1 MYKIGSSP
9 MHIRISAALATLVVC
24 GLASLASAQE
34 YCVTCSGPEAQYR
47 CRIGGDASVAARM
60 SRGQL
65 LCITELAK
73 IGPHASCSVGRTTSQ
88 ACVGELRTV
97 MFPTTADPEAA
108 PVTEW
113 QPETTQV
120 TAAPET
126 EPAPSETEAP
136 SEAPPQTVEEL
147 AKQTVT
153 ASGKG
158 LKKAGEA
165 VADTAESAGNVVT
178 KTWSCLSSLFS
189 DC

>member
-1 MYKIGSSP
+1 
-9 MHIRISAALATLVVC
+9 
-24 GLASLASAQE
+24 
-34 YCVTCSGPEAQYR
+34 VTCSGPAAQYR
-47 CRIGGDASVAARM
+47 CRIGGDASASART

-73 IGPHASCSVGRTTSQ
+73 IGPHASCSVGRSTSEVCAGQ
-88 ACVGELRTV
+88 PRTV
-97 MFPTTADPEAA
+97 LFPSTADPEAA

-120 TAAPET
+120 TAAPAAEEAPD
-126 EPAPSETEAP
+126 EPEAP

-153 ASGKG
+153 ASGEG
-158 LKKAGEA
+158 LKKAGKA
-165 VADTAESAGNVVT
+165 VSDTAQSAGNVVT
-178 KTWSCLSSLFS
+178 KTWNCLSSFFS